1 MEFRYGALLLCSST
15 RTRTR
20 TPHTDTDKHTDLLT
34 ANTRTPPKQNLETSL
49 VKVKDVGF
57 ISISVLY
64 FVFMLACLGTPV
76 IVSVLGSRWSIVVAF
91 ACFVLFCI
99 ANVLVA
105 NAPTNVALAW
115 GSLVPTGALTG
126 FAASFL
132 WTAQG
137 EHGG

>member
-1 MEFRYGALLLCSST
+1 MCSSIA
-15 RTRTR
+15 
-20 TPHTDTDKHTDLLT
+20 HAHAHAHATDTDNHTDLLT
-34 ANTRTPPKQNLETSL
+34 ANTCTPPKQNLETSL

>member
-1 MEFRYGALLLCSST
+1 M
-15 RTRTR
+15 
-20 TPHTDTDKHTDLLT
+20 
-34 ANTRTPPKQNLETSL
+34 

-91 ACFVLFCI
+91 LCFVLFCI